1 MQSRIRL
8 GGKRTRY
15 NQRTRL
21 ETHAKLRRQ
30 ASTSRELAALI
41 RHWPTNWQK
50 AKLSDYIQ
58 HAPSASPFPLGTAQD
73 RISNSGKF
81 KLHHMRGGPMRP
93 LVLIGLLFVV
103 ASSLAQTQKTPDV
116 AEFVSVAAPVVVLYH
131 VRVVDGTGAA
141 AKDDQAIV
149 IANGKIQSIGPATSV
164 QIPQGAQL
172 LARPGYTVIPGL
184 VGMHDHLYYTDSIA
198 LQVVGGRIGEPGLFV
213 AEIPYTAPR
222 LYLAAGG
229 TTMRTT
235 GSLEPY
241 TDLKVKSRIDANL
254 MPGPSIDAT
263 APYLEGA
270 PTRFAQMH
278 ELTGSEDAKRM
289 VDYWAAEGMTSY
301 KAYMNITREE
311 LGVAILQAHSHQ
323 QKLTGHLCS
332 VTWPEAIALGIDDF
346 EHGPAFTDTEFV
358 IDKKP
363 DVCPTGGSSSWAK
376 QDVNGAQVQEIIRN
390 LVSHHVAVTS
400 TLPVFEAG
408 VPGRPALQPRTLDA
422 MSAESAQSYLTARAR
437 VALDAPMRALLRKEM
452 DFEVAFVKAGGLLLS
467 GPDPTGNGGVLPGF
481 GDQREI
487 ELLVEAGFTPVE
499 AIQIATQNGAL
510 YLGQQDRIGTLAPGK
525 QADLVL
531 IKGDPSK
538 RIDEIENV
546 ETVFK
551 AGIGYDSK
559 KLIDSVRGQVGI
571 R

>member
-1 MQSRIRL
+1 MRFVTL
-8 GGKRTRY
+8 FG
-15 NQRTRL
+15 L
-21 ETHAKLRRQ
+21 L
-30 ASTSRELAALI
+30 LAATGAI
-41 RHWPTNWQK
+41 
-50 AKLSDYIQ
+50 
-58 HAPSASPFPLGTAQD
+58 
-73 RISNSGKF
+73 
-81 KLHHMRGGPMRP
+81 
-93 LVLIGLLFVV
+93 
-103 ASSLAQTQKTPDV
+103 AQTQKAPDV
-116 AEFVSVAAPVVVLYH
+116 AEFVSVDAPVVVLNH
-131 VRVVDGTGAA
+131 VRVIDGTGAS
-141 AKDDQAIV
+141 AKEDQAVV
-149 IANGKIQSIGPATSV
+149 IANGKIQSIGPAASA
-164 QIPQGAQL
+164 QIPQGAQVMD
-172 LARPGYTVIPGL
+172 RTGYTVIPGI
-184 VGMHDHLYYTDSIA
+184 VGMHDHLYYTDSFA
-198 LQVVGGRIGEPGLFV
+198 VQVAGGRIGEPGLFI

-222 LYLAAGG
+222 LYLAAGV

-278 ELTGSEDAKRM
+278 ELTGPDDTKRM

-311 LGVAILQAHSHQ
+311 LGVAIQQAHSHKL
-323 QKLTGHLCS
+323 KLTGHLCS
-332 VTWPEAIALGIDDF
+332 VTWPEAVALGIDDL
-346 EHGPAFTDTEFV
+346 EHGPVFADTEFV
-358 IDKKP
+358 ADKKA
-363 DVCPTGGSSSWAK
+363 DACPPGGSAAWAK
-376 QDVNGAQVQEIIRN
+376 QDVNGAPVQDLIHN

-400 TLPVFEAG
+400 TLPVFEAS
-408 VPGRPALQPRTLDA
+408 VPGRPKIQRRTLDA
-422 MSAESAQSYLTARAR
+422 MSAESAQSYLTARAS
-437 VALDAPMRALLRKEM
+437 VALDSPMTSLMRKEM
-452 DFEVAFVKAGGLLLS
+452 DFELAFFKAGGLLLG

-487 ELLVEAGFTPVE
+487 ELLVEAGLTPLE
-499 AIQIATQNGAL
+499 AIQVGTQNGAV
-510 YLGQQDRIGTLAPGK
+510 YLGQQDRIGTLAAGK

-538 RIDEIENV
+538 NIDDIENV

>member
-1 MQSRIRL
+1 
-8 GGKRTRY
+8 
-15 NQRTRL
+15 
-21 ETHAKLRRQ
+21 
-30 ASTSRELAALI
+30 
-41 RHWPTNWQK
+41 
-50 AKLSDYIQ
+50 
-58 HAPSASPFPLGTAQD
+58 
-73 RISNSGKF
+73 
-81 KLHHMRGGPMRP
+81 MR
-93 LVLIGLLFVV
+93 LLFLFGSLV
-103 ASSLAQTQKTPDV
+103 AATAVAQTQKATDV
-116 AEFVSVAAPVVVLYH
+116 ADFVSVDASVFVLNH
-131 VRVVDGTGAA
+131 VRVIDGTGAP
-141 AKDDQAIV
+141 AKEDQAIV
-149 IANGKIQSIGPATSV
+149 IANGKIQSIGDAASA
-164 QIPQGAQL
+164 QIPQAAQ
-172 LARPGYTVIPGL
+172 RMERSGCTVIPGL
-184 VGMHDHLYYTDSIA
+184 VGMHDHLYYTDSYA
-198 LQVVGGRIGEPGLFV
+198 LQVVDGKTGEPGAFL

-222 LYLAAGG
+222 LYLAAGV

-278 ELTGSEDAKRM
+278 ELTGPDDAKRM

-311 LGVAILQAHSHQ
+311 LGVAIQQAHARKL
-323 QKLTGHLCS
+323 KLTGHLCS
-332 VTWPEAIALGIDDF
+332 VTWPEAVALGIDDF
-346 EHGPAFTDTEFV
+346 EHGPVFTDTEFV
-358 IDKKP
+358 ANKKP
-363 DVCPTGGSSSWAK
+363 DVCPAGGSSSWVK
-376 QDVNGAQVQEIIRN
+376 QDVNGAQVQEMIRN

-400 TLPVFEAG
+400 TLPVFEAHA
-408 VPGRPALQPRTLDA
+408 PGRPPLQRRTLDA
-422 MSAESAQSYLTARAR
+422 MSAESAQSYLTDRAR
-437 VALDAPMRALLRKEM
+437 VALDSPMPALMRKEM
-452 DFEVAFVKAGGLLLS
+452 DFEIAFVKAGGLLLA

-499 AIQIATQNGAL
+499 AIQIATENGAL
-510 YLGQQDRIGTLAPGK
+510 YLGQQDRIGSLAPGK
-525 QADLVL
+525 QADFVL